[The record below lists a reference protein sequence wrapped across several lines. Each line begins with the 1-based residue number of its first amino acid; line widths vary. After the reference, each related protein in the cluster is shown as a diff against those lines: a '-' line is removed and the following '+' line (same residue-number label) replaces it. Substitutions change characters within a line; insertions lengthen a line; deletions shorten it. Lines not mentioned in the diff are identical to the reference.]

1 MTTELITKETLAN
14 GRTYIHRTAAHCETG
29 VTCALF
35 RDKGVDISE
44 PMIFGIGSGIFFGHL
59 PFIKQTGLPISTF
72 RSIPGLVFKKAA
84 KRLGAKVFRKRF
96 RNPQKGMD
104 ELRRVIRTGQI
115 VAVTTNVYWLSF
127 FPKRYRFNFSGHN
140 FIVLYENENGFR
152 ISDPALLEY
161 TTDCSTE
168 DMERARF
175 ARGPMEPRGLMYY
188 PISINPHP
196 DIRKACIIGMQDTC
210 KQMLG
215 IPIPLFGVK
224 GMRYVSKKIIKW
236 PEKLGY
242 VEACRQLAHI
252 LRLQEEMGTG
262 GAGFR
267 YIFAA
272 FLQEAGELF
281 GSTELNDLS
290 NEMTAIG
297 DIWREFAVVSSRII
311 KQRKT
316 KSEETF
322 EKASGLMMICAGREE
337 ELFKNLRD
345 VAGKL
350 KS

>member
-1 MTTELITKETLAN
+1 MTTEETLAN
-14 GRTYIHRTAAHCETG
+14 GRTYIHRTSAHCETG
-29 VTCALF
+29 VTSALF
-35 RDKGVDISE
+35 RDKGLDISE
-44 PMIFGIGSGIFFGHL
+44 PMIFGIGSGIIFGHL
-59 PFIKQTGLPISTF
+59 PSIKQTGLPISTF

-84 KRLGAKVFRKRF
+84 KRLGVTVFRKRF
-96 RNPQKGMD
+96 RNQQKGID
-104 ELRRVIRTGQI
+104 ELRRVIWTGQI
-115 VAVTTNVYWLSF
+115 VAVTTNIYWLSF
-127 FPKRYRFNFSGHN
+127 FPRRYRFNFSGHN

-161 TTDCSTE
+161 TTDCSTH

-188 PISINPHP
+188 PISVNPNP
-196 DIRKACIIGMQDTC
+196 DIRKACITGMTDSC
-210 KQMLG
+210 NQMLK

-224 GMRYVSKKIIKW
+224 GMRYVAQKVIKW

-272 FLQEAGELF
+272 FLQEASELF
-281 GSTELNDLS
+281 ESPELNELS

-297 DIWREFAVVSSRII
+297 DIWREFAVVSARII
-311 KQRKT
+311 KQRGQA
-316 KSEETF
+316 EETF
-322 EKASGLMMICAGREE
+322 AKAGGLMLICAGREE
-337 ELFKNLRD
+337 QLFRNLDKVVR
-345 VAGKL
+345 KL
-350 KS
+350 KP

>member
-1 MTTELITKETLAN
+1 
-14 GRTYIHRTAAHCETG
+14 
-29 VTCALF
+29 
-35 RDKGVDISE
+35 
-44 PMIFGIGSGIFFGHL
+44 
-59 PFIKQTGLPISTF
+59 
-72 RSIPGLVFKKAA
+72 
-84 KRLGAKVFRKRF
+84 
-96 RNPQKGMD
+96 
-104 ELRRVIRTGQI
+104 
-115 VAVTTNVYWLSF
+115 
-127 FPKRYRFNFSGHN
+127 
-140 FIVLYENENGFR
+140 
-152 ISDPALLEY
+152 
-161 TTDCSTE
+161 
-168 DMERARF
+168 
-175 ARGPMEPRGLMYY
+175 
-188 PISINPHP
+188 
-196 DIRKACIIGMQDTC
+196 
-210 KQMLG
+210 
-215 IPIPLFGVK
+215 
-224 GMRYVSKKIIKW
+224 MRYVAQKVIKW

-311 KQRKT
+311 KHRKT

-322 EKASGLMMICAGREE
+322 EKAGGLMLICAGREE

-345 VAGKL
+345 VVGKL